1 MIQTNS
7 EKKIII
13 SVIVP
18 VYNQE
23 RYVKKCLNSI
33 LKQGIT
39 NMEVIVVNDGST
51 DDSLA
56 IIQDIAAQDSR
67 IVVIN
72 KTNEGVSFAR
82 RDGLKAAKGEYI
94 TFVDSDDY
102 LPPHALKT
110 LYDII
115 LREGVDVV
123 AGQFIRRIGLFNR
136 KGRCPNEITERKI
149 MLPELWDKYYIS
161 YMGVNILPVQ
171 MCGKLYKK
179 AVIDKAMSEVSLFS
193 DTIRTMGEDE
203 YFNLMLHPY
212 INSMYVSNKHIYVY
226 RYGGGTS
233 KYNPHLTELYE
244 LSDIRLQLLDKY
256 HYSQGYD
263 TLFIEY
269 KNYIYSEI
277 CQRIIYKHEI
287 EEQLISFLIKELNNR
302 YTYRRMTVHFQNKET
317 CMEIKMLLDKNY
329 LAIISCA
336 QQRLVRSKW
345 RRRTIS
351 FAQSIFNIK

>member
-1 MIQTNS
+1 MIHTDS
-7 EKKIII
+7 GEKATI

-18 VYNQE
+18 VYNQH
-23 RYVKKCLNSI
+23 RFVGKCLRSI
-33 LKQGIT
+33 LLQDFQDLEI
-39 NMEVIVVNDGST
+39 IVVNDGST

-82 RDGLKAAKGEYI
+82 RDGLKAAKGDYI

-102 LPPHALKT
+102 LPSQALQT

-115 LREGVDVV
+115 LREDVDIV
-123 AGQFIRRIGLFNR
+123 AGQFIRKMGPIRR
-136 KGRCPNEITERKI
+136 KEQWPSEIADRKI
-149 MLPELWDKYYIS
+149 TRPELWDKYYIS

-226 RYGGGTS
+226 RYGGVTT
-233 KYNPHLTELYE
+233 KYNHHLCELYE
-244 LSDIRLQLLDKY
+244 FSDIRLHLLDQHKY
-256 HYSQGYD
+256 ALGYD

-269 KNYIYSEI
+269 KNYIFSDI
-277 CQRIIYKHEI
+277 CQRMEYQHDGKAQIC
-287 EEQLISFLIKELNNR
+287 SFLKEELGKRKIFKRMQSFYEGKSTSEAMDALLSQDTEKIWFLANKR
-302 YTYRRMTVHFQNKET
+302 Y
-317 CMEIKMLLDKNY
+317 DKG
-329 LAIISCA
+329 
-336 QQRLVRSKW
+336 
-345 RRRTIS
+345 RRRRRLKKCIN
-351 FAQSIFNIK
+351 IFFK

>member
-1 MIQTNS
+1 MIHTDS
-7 EKKIII
+7 GKKATI

-18 VYNQE
+18 VYNQH
-23 RYVKKCLNSI
+23 RFVGKCLRSI
-33 LKQGIT
+33 LLQDFQDLEI
-39 NMEVIVVNDGST
+39 IVVNDGST

-82 RDGLKAAKGEYI
+82 RDGLKAAKGDYI

-102 LPPHALKT
+102 LPSQALQT

-115 LREGVDVV
+115 LHEDVDIV
-123 AGQFIRRIGLFNR
+123 AGQFIRKMGPIRR
-136 KGRCPNEITERKI
+136 KEQWPSEIADRKI
-149 MLPELWDKYYIS
+149 TRPELWDKYYIS

-212 INSMYVSNKHIYVY
+212 INSMYVSNKHIYIY

-233 KYNPHLTELYE
+233 KYNPHLCELYE
-244 LSDIRLQLLDKY
+244 FSDIRLHLLDQHKY
-256 HYSQGYD
+256 ALGYD

-269 KNYIYSEI
+269 KNYIFSDI
-277 CQRIIYKHEI
+277 CQRMEYQHDGKAQIC
-287 EEQLISFLIKELNNR
+287 SFLKEELGKRKIFERMQSFYEGKSTSEEMDALLSQDTEKIWFLANKR
-302 YTYRRMTVHFQNKET
+302 Y
-317 CMEIKMLLDKNY
+317 DKG
-329 LAIISCA
+329 
-336 QQRLVRSKW
+336 
-345 RRRTIS
+345 RRRRRLKKCIN
-351 FAQSIFNIK
+351 IFFK